1 MSMGDGITWALA
13 AVIFLA
19 FCAGLKRLYR
29 HFVSGESSCCGT
41 GCSAGCAGC
50 TKERSL
56 RRSGSR
62 PPRRGRPS
70 GQRRGSIAG
79 TALTGRTDNIRQ
91 HLSGGAVF
99 VFLF

>member
-29 HFVSGESSCCGT
+29 HFVSGESSCCGN

-50 TKERSL
+50 TKGEVTAQERKQAAEAWQAIRAEARKHHGDCAAC
-56 RRSGSR
+56 RRDSAHGPDR
-62 PPRRGRPS
+62 
-70 GQRRGSIAG
+70 
-79 TALTGRTDNIRQ
+79 
-91 HLSGGAVF
+91 
-99 VFLF
+99 

>member
-50 TKERSL
+50 TKGEVSPQERKQAAEAWQAIRAEAWKQRGDSAH
-56 RRSGSR
+56 R
-62 PPRRGRPS
+62 PDR
-70 GQRRGSIAG
+70 
-79 TALTGRTDNIRQ
+79 
-91 HLSGGAVF
+91 
-99 VFLF
+99 

>member
-29 HFVSGESSCCGT
+29 HFVSGESSFCGT

-50 TKERSL
+50 TKGEVTAQERKQAAEAWQAI
-56 RRSGSR
+56 RAEARKH
-62 PPRRGRPS
+62 RGDSAHGPDR
-70 GQRRGSIAG
+70 
-79 TALTGRTDNIRQ
+79 
-91 HLSGGAVF
+91 
-99 VFLF
+99 